1 MRIARW
7 AFTVFLVTP
16 LIAPLGIASAMP
28 QQDDSVAAA
37 ARRAQEKKAQQGD
50 ASKPAK
56 VWDNDNL
63 PDKPGAVNVVGP
75 DQPAGDSSAAPGD
88 NAANATP
95 VDAKTAAADKSA
107 AESGLNSAKARLT
120 DLKADLD
127 VMQRKYTMDQSTYY
141 GKTNYAAD
149 RDGAAALASE
159 KAAIDDKADEVA
171 AAEKQ
176 LAELQSKVDSATQAA
191 DAAASQEKAAQS
203 QANNPAPSAP
213 QNPAPAAPSANAPSP
228 DKDR

>member
-7 AFTVFLVTP
+7 AFTVFVMTP

-28 QQDDSVAAA
+28 QQDDVAAA

-63 PDKPGAVNVVGP
+63 PNKPGAVNVVGP
-75 DQPAGDSSAAPGD
+75 DQPAANSSTRGDDS
-88 NAANATP
+88 ANATP
-95 VDAKTAAADKSA
+95 VDAKAAAADKSA
-107 AESGLNSAKARLT
+107 AEGGLNSAKSRLA

-127 VMQRKYTMDQSTYY
+127 VAQRKYAMDQSTYY

-176 LAELQSKVDSATQAA
+176 VAELQSKVDSATQAA

-203 QANNPAPSAP
+203 QANNPAPSVP
-213 QNPAPAAPSANAPSP
+213 QNPPPAAPPANAPTP

>member
-7 AFTVFLVTP
+7 AFTIL

-37 ARRAQEKKAQQGD
+37 ARRAQEKKAQQAD
-50 ASKPAK
+50 SSKPAK

-63 PDKPGAVNVVGP
+63 PNKPGAVNVVGP
-75 DQPAGDSSAAPGD
+75 DQPAANSSTPGD
-88 NAANATP
+88 DSANAP
-95 VDAKTAAADKSA
+95 AVDAKTAAADKSA
-107 AESGLNSAKARLT
+107 AETGLTSAKARLA

-171 AAEKQ
+171 TAEKQ
-176 LAELQSKVDSATQAA
+176 LAELQSKG
-191 DAAASQEKAAQS
+191 DAASTDK
-203 QANNPAPSAP
+203 P
-213 QNPAPAAPSANAPSP
+213 PAA
-228 DKDR
+228 K

>member
-7 AFTVFLVTP
+7 AFTVFLMTP

-75 DQPAGDSSAAPGD
+75 DQPAANSSTPSDDS
-88 NAANATP
+88 ANATP

-107 AESGLNSAKARLT
+107 AESGLTSAKSRLA

-149 RDGAAALASE
+149 RDGAAALATE
-159 KAAIDDKADEVA
+159 KAAIDDKADEVT

-191 DAAASQEKAAQS
+191 NAAASQEKTAES
-203 QANNPAPSAP
+203 QANNPAPCAP

>member
-1 MRIARW
+1 MRIAPW
-7 AFTVFLVTP
+7 AFTVFLITP

-63 PDKPGAVNVVGP
+63 PDKPGAVSVVGQ
-75 DQPAGDSSAAPGD
+75 DQPATNSSAAPGD
-88 NAANATP
+88 NAANPP
-95 VDAKTAAADKSA
+95 VDEKTATANKSA
-107 AESGLNSAKARLT
+107 SDGELTSAKARLA

-127 VMQRKYTMDQSTYY
+127 VMQRKYAMDQSTYY

-171 AAEKQ
+171 TAEKQ
-176 LAELQSKVDSATQAA
+176 LAELQSKA
-191 DAAASQEKAAQS
+191 DAASTDK
-203 QANNPAPSAP
+203 P
-213 QNPAPAAPSANAPSP
+213 PAA
-228 DKDR
+228 K